1 MKKQTGMWIDGSKA
15 VIISLVDGK
24 EQIERVEAEIEN
36 RVHHFGEGN
45 SGVRM
50 GDRHLVPEKRFN
62 ERERHQL
69 DNYLEAVLTKVKGA
83 DELYVFGPAETRVAL
98 QRKLDTDKSY
108 KDLAQ
113 RLRAVEPADSMTNNQ
128 IVARVKEFF
137 RNQ

>member
-24 EQIERVEAEIEN
+24 EQVERVEAEIEN
-36 RVHHFGEGN
+36 RVHHYGEGN
-45 SGVRM
+45 PGVRM

-69 DNYLEAVLTKVKGA
+69 DNYLDAVLEKVKTA

-108 KDLAQ
+108 KDLAP
-113 RLRAVEPADSMTNNQ
+113 RLRAVEPADNMTKNQ

-137 RNQ
+137 RK

>member
-15 VIISLVDGK
+15 VIISLIDGK
-24 EQIERVEAEIEN
+24 EQIDRVEAEIEN
-36 RVHHFGEGN
+36 RVHHFSDGDP
-45 SGVRM
+45 GVYM
-50 GDRHLVPEKRFN
+50 GGRHLIPEKRIN

-69 DNYLEAVLTKVKGA
+69 DQYLDAVLEKVKSS

-108 KDLAQ
+108 KDLAA
-113 RLRAVEPADSMTNNQ
+113 RLRAVEPADNMTKNQ

-137 RNQ
+137 RK

>member
-15 VIISLVDGK
+15 VIISLIDGK
-24 EQIERVEAEIEN
+24 EQVDRVEAEIEN
-36 RVHHFGEGN
+36 RVHHFADGDP
-45 SGVRM
+45 GVYM
-50 GDRHLVPEKRFN
+50 GSRHLMPEKRIH

-69 DNYLEAVLTKVKGA
+69 DQYLEAVLDKVKSA

-108 KDLAQ
+108 KYLAA
-113 RLRAVEPADSMTNNQ
+113 RLRAVEPADSMTRNQ

-137 RNQ
+137 SK

>member
-24 EQIERVEAEIEN
+24 EQIERVEAEVEN
-36 RVHHFGEGN
+36 RVHHFADGDP
-45 SGVRM
+45 GVYM
-50 GDRHLVPEKRFN
+50 GGRHLIPEKRIN

-69 DNYLEAVLTKVKGA
+69 DQYLAAVLDKVKTA

-98 QRKLDTDKSY
+98 QHKLDNDKSY
-108 KDLAQ
+108 KDLAP
-113 RLRAVEPADSMTNNQ
+113 RLRAVEPADSMTKNQ

-137 RNQ
+137 RK